1 MPSKTPAKPVEK
13 LEKSGWLRV
22 DLIRSLDRLPPE
34 KAKRTATPTMA
45 LSVPNVWPLG
55 NLYNIWKLDPAA
67 AGTGATSK
75 GAWYFERAL
84 H

>member
-1 MPSKTPAKPVEK
+1 
-13 LEKSGWLRV
+13 
-22 DLIRSLDRLPPE
+22 
-34 KAKRTATPTMA
+34 MA